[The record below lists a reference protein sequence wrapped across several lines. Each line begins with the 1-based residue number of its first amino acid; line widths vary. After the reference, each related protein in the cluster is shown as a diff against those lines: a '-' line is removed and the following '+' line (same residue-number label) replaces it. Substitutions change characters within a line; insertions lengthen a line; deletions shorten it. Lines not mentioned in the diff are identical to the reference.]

1 MQAFENSIERL
12 TFVRSSFRPFLIVSL
27 GLIVFIASLLGIF
40 SRPVGMLA
48 SIWPANAILL
58 GLMLRNPSLASPA
71 GWLSAAIGYVM
82 ADLVT
87 GSDLWQAIGLNAAN
101 LVGAGLG
108 YALFMRLREEDRR
121 LRRPLSVLYMFAVAT
136 MAGVCA
142 SVVGAFA
149 SVHFFGEPAWT
160 AYLSWLTTD
169 LVNYTIVVPVFQTMP
184 PLVRRPRRKA
194 LLRRGRALALHLL
207 PLILLML
214 SCGAALIV
222 GGPGAI
228 AFPVPALIWCALTY
242 DLFATTTLT
251 MIVSFLTQMA
261 VASGALRLGVSGVA
275 EATLTSTRLGITLLA
290 LGPLTV
296 ASIDTARRSLIARL
310 SHAVDY
316 DFLTRCLARGAFMA
330 RANNVIARLEKNNE
344 PAYAMMIDIDHF
356 KAINDTH
363 GHAAGDRVLQ
373 VVARTIRANLRADDL
388 FGRLGGEEFA
398 IMLARQSP
406 QEARDVAERVLHAV
420 RSAGIDLE
428 HGGRLNVTASIGIAI
443 SAPPELSLAHLLSQ
457 ADAALYGAKAA
468 GRDRVVGLASS
479 VARGTLPKKLAQI

>member
-1 MQAFENSIERL
+1 M
-12 TFVRSSFRPFLIVSL
+12 TFVKFTFHPFSIFCL
-27 GLIVFIASLLGIF
+27 GLVVFSASLLGIF

-48 SIWPANAILL
+48 SIWPANAVLL

-71 GWLSAAIGYVM
+71 GWLSAATGYVM

-87 GSDLWQAIGLNAAN
+87 GSGLWLAIGLNAAN
-101 LVGAGLG
+101 LIGVGLG
-108 YALFMRLREEDRR
+108 YTLFMQLREEDRR

-136 MAGVCA
+136 AAGVCA
-142 SVVGAFA
+142 SVVGASA

-184 PLVRRPRRKA
+184 SLVRRSRRKA
-194 LLRRGRALALHLL
+194 LSKRGRALLANPL
-207 PLILLML
+207 PLILLVL

-228 AFPVPALIWCALTY
+228 AFPVPALIWCALSY
-242 DLFATTTLT
+242 GLFATTTLT
-251 MIVSFLTQMA
+251 MTVSLLTQMA
-261 VASGALRLGVSGVA
+261 VASDALRLGVSGVA

-296 ASIDTARRSLIARL
+296 ASVDSARRSLIARL

-316 DFLTRCLARGAFMA
+316 DFLTQCLARGAFMA
-330 RANNVIARLEKNNE
+330 RANSVIAQLEKSNE

-356 KAINDTH
+356 KGINDTH
-363 GHAAGDRVLQ
+363 GHAVGDRVLQ
-373 VVARTIRANLRADDL
+373 VVARTIRANLRAGDL

-398 IMLARQSP
+398 IVLVRQSP
-406 QEARDVAERVLHAV
+406 QDARAVAERVLHAV
-420 RSAGIDLE
+420 RSVTVDLE
-428 HGGRLNVTASIGIAI
+428 HGERLDVTASIGIAT
-443 SAPPELSLAHLLSQ
+443 SMPPEMELAHLLSE

-468 GRDRVVGLASS
+468 GRDRVVGPISAAEKRTPREEI
-479 VARGTLPKKLAQI
+479 ARI